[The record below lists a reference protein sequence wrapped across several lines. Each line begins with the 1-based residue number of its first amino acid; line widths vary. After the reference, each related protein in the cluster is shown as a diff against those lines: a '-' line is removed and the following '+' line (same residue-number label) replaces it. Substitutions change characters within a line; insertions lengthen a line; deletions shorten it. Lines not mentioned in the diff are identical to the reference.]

1 MKITLKDIPTV
12 GKKRICYLNQLG
24 IYTIEDLLFYAPYKI
39 EDRRTLNLSN
49 LSFFSNNKI
58 TIVGKIITYKEMVM
72 KNSLGLL
79 KVVIESVS
87 HPKRLFTLVWYK
99 KLNKKYDVFLSLKK
113 KLEKDYYIIAYGK
126 LIEGNFSIPEIR
138 VEDYE
143 IFKDINEE
151 SIHTNRL
158 VPVYTL
164 SQNIS
169 QQWFREIVYYAI
181 NNYKL
186 EEYLPKKIIE
196 NEKFLDINTSIR
208 NLHFPDT
215 WQLNDNANKRFIF
228 DKLFMLQLAVL
239 KVKKNILSKNKVGSY
254 IIKRHLLTPF
264 KEKLKKL
271 IPNFD
276 FTKAQKRVINELFK
290 DMLSKKPMNR
300 LLIGDVGSG
309 KTIVAISC
317 ALLAIENGY
326 QVVFMAPTEIL
337 AEQHYYNLLN
347 YVGDLWNYE
356 KNRQISISLLTSKV
370 SNKQKEKIFYDIEN
384 GNIDM
389 VIGTHALLN
398 PKIKFKNLSLV
409 IIDEQHKFGVIQR
422 KTLYEKSNLPDVL
435 IMTATPIPRSL
446 AMTIY
451 GDLDLS
457 IIDELPG
464 GRKPIKTMFY
474 DIDEYDYSFVLEQL
488 KLGAKVYIVYP
499 IIEESKLELK
509 NLLKEYEKLSK
520 TIFKDYK
527 CALLHGKL
535 KPSQKQEVMEKFRSG
550 EYQILFS
557 TNVIEVGIDVPDATV
572 IVINHV
578 ERYGL
583 SQLHQLRGRVGRSEK
598 QSYCILVGKLITE
611 EAKRRVEVMLSTN
624 DGFKISNEDLL
635 IRGPGDIFG
644 VLQHGQV
651 DVDFSDI
658 LKFPE
663 LLYKAKKYA
672 EEIIFDKK
680 FKFQEVKELFRR
692 VYYKYAKNFN
702 LGPIG

>member
-39 EDRRTLNLSN
+39 EDRRTLNFSN
-49 LSFFSNNKI
+49 LSFSSNNKI

-451 GDLDLS
+451 G
-457 IIDELPG
+457 
-464 GRKPIKTMFY
+464 
-474 DIDEYDYSFVLEQL
+474 
-488 KLGAKVYIVYP
+488 
-499 IIEESKLELK
+499 
-509 NLLKEYEKLSK
+509 
-520 TIFKDYK
+520 
-527 CALLHGKL
+527 
-535 KPSQKQEVMEKFRSG
+535 
-550 EYQILFS
+550 
-557 TNVIEVGIDVPDATV
+557 
-572 IVINHV
+572 
-578 ERYGL
+578 
-583 SQLHQLRGRVGRSEK
+583 
-598 QSYCILVGKLITE
+598 
-611 EAKRRVEVMLSTN
+611 
-624 DGFKISNEDLL
+624 
-635 IRGPGDIFG
+635 
-644 VLQHGQV
+644 
-651 DVDFSDI
+651 
-658 LKFPE
+658 
-663 LLYKAKKYA
+663 
-672 EEIIFDKK
+672 
-680 FKFQEVKELFRR
+680 
-692 VYYKYAKNFN
+692 
-702 LGPIG
+702 